1 MIEVDE
7 EADAWM
13 APYCNTRPKGDPTM
27 PTHENTPYPAVALQ
41 HPAQW
46 VQDPDVRYHN

>member
-1 MIEVDE
+1 
-7 EADAWM
+7 
-13 APYCNTRPKGDPTM
+13 M

-46 VQDPDVRYHN
+46 MHHPNKLARDSQTGKLVLCPA